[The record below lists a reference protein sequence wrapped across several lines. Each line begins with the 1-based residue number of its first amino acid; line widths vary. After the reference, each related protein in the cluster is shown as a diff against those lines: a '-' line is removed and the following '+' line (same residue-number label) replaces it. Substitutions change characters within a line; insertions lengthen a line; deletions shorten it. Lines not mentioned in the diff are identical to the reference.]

1 MGFSEHFT
9 ITPFLCSK
17 LTLQKAES
25 KTKQNKTK
33 QNKKKISASALG
45 GVVKSPE
52 LVRDLSISYFSL
64 KSVIFC

>member
-25 KTKQNKTK
+25 K
-33 QNKKKISASALG
+33 KKKKKKKKKSASALG

-52 LVRDLSISYFSL
+52 QVRDLSVSYFSL